1 MKKLSLLFILCML
14 PMLALAQTDSAASP
28 SNPCSSG
35 SGLFV
40 IPASWDFP
48 AIGKDFSEDKVFTLC
63 NDRSNNIT
71 ITSIQAAPN
80 PPFRVIAS
88 LTTCP
93 APGVLQS
100 GTHCDITVQFDASLA
115 GQHQGA
121 LTIECSGAGACPITV
136 PLSGTAEANV
146 TLAPRSF
153 NFGSWAI
160 GTTSPAEAFQLTNN
174 EPVPLHIHAIQTDP
188 AAIFFVVGG
197 SGECRTSQPVQPGA
211 SCNIYVEFSPDE
223 TGQASGSLTV
233 TTDSLDGT
241 PPPVSLSGTGTP
253 ACNGP
258 DCCPPTGCCPPP
270 CCPPPSGKVSGD
282 ICPPT
287 GSLLPKGEL
296 SPLQEGPLSAYLH
309 PAPGAFLNN

>member
-1 MKKLSLLFILCML
+1 MMRGRSDLARNIPLGRLRASEGRARRGRLHDDRDGEGNDDQRERTRVVRLFQPRDLIDPDTDEPRARQRGQLGGDDQQEDRQDEAPVWAEQVGQQPPGPAPEQRAGEAPAARSPL
-14 PMLALAQTDSAASP
+14 PARRRYRARPGLG
-28 SNPCSSG
+28 PCSS
-35 SGLFV
+35 
-40 IPASWDFP
+40 
-48 AIGKDFSEDKVFTLC
+48 T
-63 NDRSNNIT
+63 RSC
-71 ITSIQAAPN
+71 
-80 PPFRVIAS
+80 R
-88 LTTCP
+88 
-93 APGVLQS
+93 QS
-100 GTHCDITVQFDASLA
+100 GGL
-115 GQHQGA
+115 
-121 LTIECSGAGACPITV
+121 
-136 PLSGTAEANV
+136 
-146 TLAPRSF
+146 
-153 NFGSWAI
+153 
-160 GTTSPAEAFQLTNN
+160 
-174 EPVPLHIHAIQTDP
+174 
-188 AAIFFVVGG
+188 VGG

>member
-1 MKKLSLLFILCML
+1 MQRRRSLPDNRPAKRHRGGQRHL
-14 PMLALAQTDSAASP
+14 
-28 SNPCSSG
+28 G
-35 SGLFV
+35 S
-40 IPASWDFP
+40 
-48 AIGKDFSEDKVFTLC
+48 
-63 NDRSNNIT
+63 
-71 ITSIQAAPN
+71 
-80 PPFRVIAS
+80 
-88 LTTCP
+88 
-93 APGVLQS
+93 
-100 GTHCDITVQFDASLA
+100 
-115 GQHQGA
+115 
-121 LTIECSGAGACPITV
+121 
-136 PLSGTAEANV
+136 
-146 TLAPRSF
+146 RSF

-160 GTTSPAEAFQLTNN
+160 GTTSPAEAFELTNN

-258 DCCPPTGCCPPP
+258 DCVLPLVAALPVL
-270 CCPPPSGKVSGD
+270 PPPSGKVSGD

-287 GSLLPKGEL
+287 GSS
-296 SPLQEGPLSAYLH
+296 SPRAS
-309 PAPGAFLNN
+309 